1 VGLLERGI
9 AVVGFLSLA
18 FLNGRGVTKV
28 VYSFHFSKY
37 RSGEKWGN

>member
-18 FLNGRGVTKV
+18 FLNGEGSDKSGIFFSFFKV
-28 VYSFHFSKY
+28 
-37 RSGEKWGN
+37 